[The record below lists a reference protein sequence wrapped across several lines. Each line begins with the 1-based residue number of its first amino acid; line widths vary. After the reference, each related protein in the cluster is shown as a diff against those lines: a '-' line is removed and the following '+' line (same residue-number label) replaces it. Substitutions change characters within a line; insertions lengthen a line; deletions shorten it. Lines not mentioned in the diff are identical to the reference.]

1 MKENFRKKYIGDRAF
16 YRMVLMIVVPVIIQN
31 GITNFVSLL
40 DNIMVGQVGTEQMSG
55 VAIVNQF
62 MTVFN
67 ICIFGGVSSA
77 GIFTA
82 QYYGKGSHEGVRNT
96 FRFKFIVCILMAV
109 IAIGLFLTAGNE
121 LIMLYLHEGAQSG
134 DIVKTLGYGREYLS
148 VMILGMIPYAISQT
162 YASTLRETGETLL
175 PMKAGIIAVFVNL
188 MGNFVLIFGKF
199 GFPALGAVGA
209 AIATDIARVV
219 ECIVLVC
226 WTFRHKKEHPFI
238 QGAFRSLKIPKN
250 LTANIIQ
257 KGIPIMLNEIAWSTG
272 QAFLMQCY
280 SIRGLSV
287 VAGLNISSTVS
298 NLFNVVFLSIGGA
311 ISIIVG
317 QLLGAGKME
326 EAKDT
331 DRKLL
336 FFTVSTCL
344 VFGSLLALISPFFPL
359 IYNTSGEVQSL
370 ATKFIMIAAG
380 CMPLYAFMHGC
391 YFTLRS
397 GGKTWITVLFD
408 SVYVWVV
415 DIPLAFVLAN
425 FTGLPIVL
433 VYLSCQLVE
442 TLKCILGY
450 VLVKKG
456 IWLQNIVDA
465 SA

>member
-1 MKENFRKKYIGDRAF
+1 MKQNFFRKYIGDKSF
-16 YRMVLMIVVPVIIQN
+16 YRMVLLIVVPVIIQN

-82 QYYGKGSHEGVRNT
+82 QYYGQGSQEGVRNT
-96 FRFKFIVCILMAV
+96 FRFKFIVCIL
-109 IAIGLFLTAGNE
+109 LTAAATAPFLAAGDR

-134 DIVKTLGYGREYLS
+134 DIAKTLEYGKEYLA
-148 VMILGMIPYAISQT
+148 VIIFGIVPYAVSQT

-175 PMKAGIIAVFVNL
+175 PMKAGIFAVLVNL
-188 MGNFVLIFGKF
+188 LGNYLLIFGKF

-209 AIATDIARVV
+209 AIATDIARIV
-219 ECIVLVC
+219 ECVILVC
-226 WTFRHKKEHPFI
+226 WTYGHRKEHPFI
-238 QGAFRSLKIPKN
+238 EGAYRTMKIPRD
-250 LTANIIQ
+250 LTANIIK

-280 SIRGLSV
+280 SVRGLSV
-287 VAGLNISSTVS
+287 VAALNISSTVS
-298 NLFNVVFLSIGGA
+298 NLFNVVFLSTGGA
-311 ISIIVG
+311 IAIIVG

-336 FFTVSTCL
+336 FFTVSTCF
-344 VFGSLLALISPFFPL
+344 VFGTLLAMISPFFPL
-359 IYNTSGEVQSL
+359 IYNTTQEVQSL
-370 ATKFIMIAAG
+370 ATKFILIAAA

-408 SVYVWVV
+408 SVYVWAA
-415 DIPLAFVLAN
+415 DIPLAYVLAH
-425 FTGLPIVL
+425 FTGLHIVL
-433 VYLSCQLVE
+433 VYLSCQLIE

-450 VLVKKG
+450 ILVKKG
-456 IWLQNIVDA
+456 IWLQNIVDTA
-465 SA
+465 

>member
-1 MKENFRKKYIGDRAF
+1 MKQNFFRKYIGDKSF
-16 YRMVLMIVVPVIIQN
+16 YRMVLLIVVPVIIQN

-82 QYYGKGSHEGVRNT
+82 QYYGQGSQEGVRNT
-96 FRFKFIVCILMAV
+96 FRFKFIVCILLTA
-109 IAIGLFLTAGNE
+109 AATALFLAAGDR

-134 DIVKTLGYGREYLS
+134 DIAKTLEYGKEYLA
-148 VMILGMIPYAISQT
+148 VIIFGIVPYAVSQT

-175 PMKAGIIAVFVNL
+175 PMKAGIFAVLVNL
-188 MGNFVLIFGKF
+188 LGNYLLIFGKF

-219 ECIVLVC
+219 ECVILVC
-226 WTFRHKKEHPFI
+226 WTYGHRKEHPFI
-238 QGAFRSLKIPKN
+238 EGAYRTMKIPGD
-250 LTANIIQ
+250 LTANIIK

-280 SIRGLSV
+280 SVRGLSV
-287 VAGLNISSTVS
+287 VAALNISSTVS
-298 NLFNVVFLSIGGA
+298 NLFNVVFLSMGGA
-311 ISIIVG
+311 IAIIVG

-336 FFTVSTCL
+336 FFTVSTCF
-344 VFGSLLALISPFFPL
+344 VFGSLLAMISPFFPL
-359 IYNTSGEVQSL
+359 IYNTTQEVQSL
-370 ATKFIMIAAG
+370 ATKFILIAAA

-408 SVYVWVV
+408 SVYVWAA
-415 DIPLAFVLAN
+415 DIPLAYVLAH

-433 VYLSCQLVE
+433 VYLSCQLIE

-450 VLVKKG
+450 ILVKKG
-456 IWLQNIVDA
+456 IWLQNIVDTA
-465 SA
+465 

>member
-1 MKENFRKKYIGDRAF
+1 MKQNFFRKYIGDKSF
-16 YRMVLMIVVPVIIQN
+16 YRMVLLIVVPVIIQN

-82 QYYGKGSHEGVRNT
+82 QYYGQGSQEGVRNT
-96 FRFKFIVCILMAV
+96 FRFKFIVCILLTA
-109 IAIGLFLTAGNE
+109 AATALFLAAGDR

-134 DIVKTLGYGREYLS
+134 DIAKTLEYGKEYLA
-148 VMILGMIPYAISQT
+148 VIIFGIVPYAVSQT

-175 PMKAGIIAVFVNL
+175 PMKAGIFAVLVNL
-188 MGNFVLIFGKF
+188 LGNYLLIFGKF

-219 ECIVLVC
+219 ECVILVC
-226 WTFRHKKEHPFI
+226 WTYGHRKEHPFI
-238 QGAFRSLKIPKN
+238 EGAYRTMKIPGD
-250 LTANIIQ
+250 LTANIIK

-280 SIRGLSV
+280 SVRGLSV
-287 VAGLNISSTVS
+287 VAALNISSTVS
-298 NLFNVVFLSIGGA
+298 NLFNVVFLSMGGA
-311 ISIIVG
+311 IAIIVG

-336 FFTVSTCL
+336 FFTVSTCF
-344 VFGSLLALISPFFPL
+344 VFGSLLAMISPFFPL
-359 IYNTSGEVQSL
+359 IYNTTQEVQSL
-370 ATKFIMIAAG
+370 ATKFILIAAA

-408 SVYVWVV
+408 SVYVWAA
-415 DIPLAFVLAN
+415 DIPLAYVLAH

-433 VYLSCQLVE
+433 VYLSCQLIE

-450 VLVKKG
+450 ILVKKG
-456 IWLQNIVDA
+456 IWLQNIVGT
-465 SA
+465 

>member
-1 MKENFRKKYIGDRAF
+1 MKQNFFRKYIGDKSF
-16 YRMVLMIVVPVIIQN
+16 YRMVLLIVVPVIIQN

-82 QYYGKGSHEGVRNT
+82 QYYGQGSQEGVRNT
-96 FRFKFIVCILMAV
+96 FRFKFIVCILLTA
-109 IAIGLFLTAGNE
+109 AATALFLAAGDR

-134 DIVKTLGYGREYLS
+134 DIAKTLEYGKEYLA
-148 VMILGMIPYAISQT
+148 VIIFGIVPYAVSQT

-175 PMKAGIIAVFVNL
+175 PMKAGIFAVLVNL
-188 MGNFVLIFGKF
+188 LGNYLLIFGKF

-219 ECIVLVC
+219 ECVILVC
-226 WTFRHKKEHPFI
+226 WTYGHRKEHPFI
-238 QGAFRSLKIPKN
+238 EGAYRTMKIPGD
-250 LTANIIQ
+250 LTANIIK

-280 SIRGLSV
+280 SVRGLSV
-287 VAGLNISSTVS
+287 VAALNISSTVS
-298 NLFNVVFLSIGGA
+298 NLFNVVFLSTGGA
-311 ISIIVG
+311 IAIIVG

-336 FFTVSTCL
+336 FFTVSTCF
-344 VFGSLLALISPFFPL
+344 VFGSLLAMISPFFPL
-359 IYNTSGEVQSL
+359 IYNTTQEVQSL
-370 ATKFIMIAAG
+370 ATKFILIAAA

-408 SVYVWVV
+408 SVYVWAA
-415 DIPLAFVLAN
+415 DIPLAYVLAH

-433 VYLSCQLVE
+433 VYLSCQLIE

-450 VLVKKG
+450 ILVKKG
-456 IWLQNIVDA
+456 IWLQNIVDTA
-465 SA
+465 

>member
-1 MKENFRKKYIGDRAF
+1 MKQNFWKRYTGDKAF
-16 YRMVLMIVVPVIIQN
+16 YRMVLMIVVPIIIQN

-82 QYYGKGSHEGVRNT
+82 QYYGQGSQEGVRNT
-96 FRFKFIVCILMAV
+96 FRFKFIICLLMTV
-109 IAIGLFLTAGNE
+109 FAIVLFLTAGEE
-121 LIMLYLHEGAQSG
+121 LIMLYLHEGAQTG
-134 DIVKTLGYGREYLS
+134 DIARTLEYGKEYLA
-148 VMILGMIPYAISQT
+148 VIIFGIAPYAVSQT
-162 YASTLRETGETLL
+162 YASTLRETGETVL
-175 PMKAGIIAVFVNL
+175 PMKAGIIAVLVNL
-188 MGNFVLIFGKF
+188 LGNFLLIFGNF

-209 AIATDIARVV
+209 ALATDIARVV
-219 ECIVLVC
+219 ECVILMC
-226 WTFRHKKEHPFI
+226 WTYSHRQEHPFI
-238 QGAFRSLKIPKN
+238 EGAFRSLRIPKE
-250 LTANIIQ
+250 LTVNIIR

-280 SIRGLSV
+280 SVRGLSV

-311 ISIIVG
+311 IAIIVG

-326 EAKDT
+326 EARDT

-344 VFGSLLALISPFFPL
+344 VCGSLLALISPFFPL

-370 ATKFIMIAAG
+370 ATGFILIAAG

-408 SVYVWVV
+408 SVYVWAV

-425 FTGLPIVL
+425 FTGLPIVV
-433 VYLSCQLVE
+433 VYLSCQLIE

-450 VLVKKG
+450 ILVKKG
-456 IWLQNIVDA
+456 IWLQNIVA
-465 SA
+465 A

>member
-1 MKENFRKKYIGDRAF
+1 MKQNFFRKYIGDKSF
-16 YRMVLMIVVPVIIQN
+16 YRMVLLIVVPVIIQN

-82 QYYGKGSHEGVRNT
+82 QYYGQGSQEGVRNT
-96 FRFKFIVCILMAV
+96 FRFKFIVCILLTA
-109 IAIGLFLTAGNE
+109 AATALFLAAGDR

-134 DIVKTLGYGREYLS
+134 DIAKTLEYGKEYLA
-148 VMILGMIPYAISQT
+148 VIIFGIVPYAVSQT

-175 PMKAGIIAVFVNL
+175 PMKAGIFAVLVNL
-188 MGNFVLIFGKF
+188 LGNYLLIFGKF

-209 AIATDIARVV
+209 AIATDIARIV
-219 ECIVLVC
+219 ECVILVC
-226 WTFRHKKEHPFI
+226 WTYGHRKEHPFI
-238 QGAFRSLKIPKN
+238 EGAYRTMKIPRD
-250 LTANIIQ
+250 LTANIIK

-280 SIRGLSV
+280 SVRGLSV
-287 VAGLNISSTVS
+287 VAALNISSTVS
-298 NLFNVVFLSIGGA
+298 NLFNVVFLSTGGA
-311 ISIIVG
+311 IAIIVW

-336 FFTVSTCL
+336 FFTVSTCF
-344 VFGSLLALISPFFPL
+344 VFGTLLAMISPFFPL
-359 IYNTSGEVQSL
+359 IYNTTQEVQSL
-370 ATKFIMIAAG
+370 ATKFILIAAA

-408 SVYVWVV
+408 SVYVWAA
-415 DIPLAFVLAN
+415 DIPLAYVLAH
-425 FTGLPIVL
+425 FTGLHIVL
-433 VYLSCQLVE
+433 VYLSCQLIE

-450 VLVKKG
+450 ILVKKG
-456 IWLQNIVDA
+456 IWLQNIVDTA
-465 SA
+465 

>member
-1 MKENFRKKYIGDRAF
+1 MKGNFWKRYIGDKAF
-16 YRMVLMIVVPVIIQN
+16 YRMVLLIVVPIIIQN

-82 QYYGKGSHEGVRNT
+82 QYYGQGSQEGVRNT
-96 FRFKFIVCILMAV
+96 FRFKFIICILMTVLAV
-109 IAIGLFLTAGNE
+109 GLFLTAGEE
-121 LIMLYLHEGAQSG
+121 LIMLYLHEGAQTG
-134 DIVKTLGYGREYLS
+134 DIARTLEYGKEYLA
-148 VMILGMIPYAISQT
+148 VIIFGIVPYAVSQT
-162 YASTLRETGETLL
+162 YASTLRETGETVL
-175 PMKAGIIAVFVNL
+175 PMKAGIVAVLVNL
-188 MGNFVLIFGKF
+188 MGNYLLIFGKF

-209 AIATDIARVV
+209 ALATNMARVV
-219 ECIVLVC
+219 ECAILMC
-226 WTFRHKKEHPFI
+226 WTYRHRKEHPFI
-238 QGAFRSLKIPKN
+238 EGAFRSLRIPRE
-250 LTANIIQ
+250 LTGNIIR

-272 QAFLMQCY
+272 QAFLLQCY
-280 SIRGLSV
+280 SVRGLSV

-311 ISIIVG
+311 IAIIVG

-326 EAKDT
+326 EARDT

-344 VFGSLLALISPFFPL
+344 VCGSLLALISPFFPL

-370 ATKFIMIAAG
+370 ATGFILIAAG

-408 SVYVWVV
+408 SVYVWAV

-425 FTGLPIVL
+425 FTGLPIVY
-433 VYLSCQLVE
+433 VYLSCQMIE

-456 IWLQNIVDA
+456 IWLQNIVDG
-465 SA
+465 

>member
-1 MKENFRKKYIGDRAF
+1 MKQNFFRKYIGDKSF
-16 YRMVLMIVVPVIIQN
+16 YRMVLLIVVPVIIQN

-82 QYYGKGSHEGVRNT
+82 QYYGQGSQEGVRNT
-96 FRFKFIVCILMAV
+96 FRFKFIVCILLTA
-109 IAIGLFLTAGNE
+109 AATALFLAAGDR
-121 LIMLYLHEGAQSG
+121 LVMLYLHEGAQSG
-134 DIVKTLGYGREYLS
+134 DIAKTLEYGKEYLA
-148 VMILGMIPYAISQT
+148 VIIFGIVPYAVSQT

-175 PMKAGIIAVFVNL
+175 PMKAGIFAVLVNL
-188 MGNFVLIFGKF
+188 LGNYLLIFGKF

-209 AIATDIARVV
+209 AIATDIARIV
-219 ECIVLVC
+219 ECVILVC
-226 WTFRHKKEHPFI
+226 WTYGHRKEHPFI
-238 QGAFRSLKIPKN
+238 EGAYRTMKIPRD
-250 LTANIIQ
+250 LTANIIK

-280 SIRGLSV
+280 SVRGLSV
-287 VAGLNISSTVS
+287 VAALNISSTVS
-298 NLFNVVFLSIGGA
+298 NLFNVVFLSTGGA
-311 ISIIVG
+311 IAIIVG

-336 FFTVSTCL
+336 FFTVSTCF
-344 VFGSLLALISPFFPL
+344 VFGTLLAMISPFFPL
-359 IYNTSGEVQSL
+359 IYNTTQEVQSL
-370 ATKFIMIAAG
+370 ATKFILIAAA

-408 SVYVWVV
+408 SVYVWAA
-415 DIPLAFVLAN
+415 DIPLAYVLAH
-425 FTGLPIVL
+425 FTGLHIVL
-433 VYLSCQLVE
+433 VYLSCQLIE

-450 VLVKKG
+450 ILVKKG
-456 IWLQNIVDA
+456 IWLQNIVDTA
-465 SA
+465 

>member
-1 MKENFRKKYIGDRAF
+1 MKGNFWKRYIGDKAF
-16 YRMVLMIVVPVIIQN
+16 YRMVLLIVVPIIIQN

-82 QYYGKGSHEGVRNT
+82 QYYGQGSQEGVRNT
-96 FRFKFIVCILMAV
+96 FRFKFIICILMTVLAV
-109 IAIGLFLTAGNE
+109 GLFLTAGEE
-121 LIMLYLHEGAQSG
+121 LIMLYLHEGAQTG
-134 DIVKTLGYGREYLS
+134 DIARTLEYGKEYLA
-148 VMILGMIPYAISQT
+148 VIIFGIVPYAVSQT
-162 YASTLRETGETLL
+162 YASTLRETGETVL
-175 PMKAGIIAVFVNL
+175 PMKAGIVAVLVNL
-188 MGNFVLIFGKF
+188 MGNYLLIFGKF

-209 AIATDIARVV
+209 ALATNMARVV
-219 ECIVLVC
+219 ECAILMC
-226 WTFRHKKEHPFI
+226 WTYRHRKEHPFI
-238 QGAFRSLKIPKN
+238 EGAFRSLRIPRE
-250 LTANIIQ
+250 LTGNIIR

-272 QAFLMQCY
+272 QAFLLQCY
-280 SIRGLSV
+280 SVRGLSV

-311 ISIIVG
+311 IAIIVG

-326 EAKDT
+326 EARDT

-344 VFGSLLALISPFFPL
+344 VCGSLLALISPFFPL

-370 ATKFIMIAAG
+370 ATGFILIAAG

-408 SVYVWVV
+408 SVYVWAV

-425 FTGLPIVL
+425 FTRLPIVY
-433 VYLSCQLVE
+433 VYLSCQMIE

-456 IWLQNIVDA
+456 IWLQNIVDG
-465 SA
+465 

>member
-1 MKENFRKKYIGDRAF
+1 MKGNFWKRYIGDKAF
-16 YRMVLMIVVPVIIQN
+16 YRMVLLIVVPVIIQN

-82 QYYGKGSHEGVRNT
+82 QYYGQGSQEGVRNT
-96 FRFKFIVCILMAV
+96 FRFKFIICILMTILAV
-109 IAIGLFLTAGNE
+109 GLFLTAGEE
-121 LIMLYLHEGAQSG
+121 LIMLYLHEGAQTG
-134 DIVKTLGYGREYLS
+134 DIARTLEYGKEYLT
-148 VMILGMIPYAISQT
+148 VIIFGIVPYAVSQT
-162 YASTLRETGETLL
+162 YASTLRETGETVL
-175 PMKAGIIAVFVNL
+175 PMKAGIAAVLVNL
-188 MGNFVLIFGKF
+188 MGNYLLIFGKL
-199 GFPALGAVGA
+199 GLPALGAVGA
-209 AIATDIARVV
+209 ALATNMARVV
-219 ECIVLVC
+219 ECAILMC
-226 WTFRHKKEHPFI
+226 WTYRHRKEHPFI
-238 QGAFRSLKIPKN
+238 EGAYRSLRIPRE
-250 LTANIIQ
+250 LTVNIIR

-272 QAFLMQCY
+272 QAFLLQCY
-280 SIRGLSV
+280 SVRGLSV

-311 ISIIVG
+311 IAIIVG

-326 EAKDT
+326 EARDT

-344 VFGSLLALISPFFPL
+344 VCGSLLALISPFFPL

-370 ATKFIMIAAG
+370 ATGFILIAAG

-408 SVYVWVV
+408 SVYVWAV

-425 FTGLPIVL
+425 FTGLPIVY
-433 VYLSCQLVE
+433 VYLSCQMIE

-456 IWLQNIVDA
+456 IWLQNIVDG
-465 SA
+465 

>member
-1 MKENFRKKYIGDRAF
+1 MKQNFFRKYIGDKSF
-16 YRMVLMIVVPVIIQN
+16 YRMVLLIVVPVIIQN

-82 QYYGKGSHEGVRNT
+82 QYYGQGSQEGVRNT
-96 FRFKFIVCILMAV
+96 FRFKFIVCILLTA
-109 IAIGLFLTAGNE
+109 AATALFLAAGDR

-134 DIVKTLGYGREYLS
+134 DIAKTLEYGKEYLA
-148 VMILGMIPYAISQT
+148 VIIFGIVPYAVSQT

-175 PMKAGIIAVFVNL
+175 PMKAGIFAVLVNL
-188 MGNFVLIFGKF
+188 LGNYLLIFGKF

-219 ECIVLVC
+219 ECVILVC
-226 WTFRHKKEHPFI
+226 WTYGHRKEHPFI
-238 QGAFRSLKIPKN
+238 EGAYRTMKIPRD
-250 LTANIIQ
+250 LTANIIK

-280 SIRGLSV
+280 SVRGLSV
-287 VAGLNISSTVS
+287 VAALNISSTVS
-298 NLFNVVFLSIGGA
+298 NLFNVVFLSTGGA
-311 ISIIVG
+311 IAIIVG

-336 FFTVSTCL
+336 FFTVSTCF
-344 VFGSLLALISPFFPL
+344 VFGTLLAMISPFFPL
-359 IYNTSGEVQSL
+359 IYNTTQEVQSL
-370 ATKFIMIAAG
+370 ATKFILIAAA

-408 SVYVWVV
+408 SVYVWAA
-415 DIPLAFVLAN
+415 DIPLAYVLAH

-433 VYLSCQLVE
+433 VYLSCQLIE

-450 VLVKKG
+450 ILVKKG
-456 IWLQNIVDA
+456 IWLQNIVDTA
-465 SA
+465 

>member
-1 MKENFRKKYIGDRAF
+1 MKQNFFRKYIGDKSF
-16 YRMVLMIVVPVIIQN
+16 YRMVLLIVVPVIIQN

-82 QYYGKGSHEGVRNT
+82 QYYGQGSQEGVRNT
-96 FRFKFIVCILMAV
+96 FRFKFIVCILLTA
-109 IAIGLFLTAGNE
+109 AATALFLAAGDR

-134 DIVKTLGYGREYLS
+134 DIAKTLEYGKEYLA
-148 VMILGMIPYAISQT
+148 VIIFGIVPYAVSQT

-175 PMKAGIIAVFVNL
+175 PMKAGIFAVLVNL
-188 MGNFVLIFGKF
+188 LGNYLLIFGKF

-209 AIATDIARVV
+209 AIATDIARIV
-219 ECIVLVC
+219 ECVILVC
-226 WTFRHKKEHPFI
+226 WTYGHRKEHPFI
-238 QGAFRSLKIPKN
+238 EGAYRTMKIQRD
-250 LTANIIQ
+250 LTANIIK

-280 SIRGLSV
+280 SVRGLSV
-287 VAGLNISSTVS
+287 VAALNISSTVS
-298 NLFNVVFLSIGGA
+298 NLFNVVFLSTGGA
-311 ISIIVG
+311 IAIIVG

-336 FFTVSTCL
+336 FFTVSTCF
-344 VFGSLLALISPFFPL
+344 VFGTLLAMISPFFPL
-359 IYNTSGEVQSL
+359 IYNTTQEVQSL
-370 ATKFIMIAAG
+370 ATKFILIAAA

-408 SVYVWVV
+408 SVYVWAA
-415 DIPLAFVLAN
+415 DIPLAYVLAH
-425 FTGLPIVL
+425 FTGLHIVL
-433 VYLSCQLVE
+433 VYLSCQLIE

-450 VLVKKG
+450 ILVKKG
-456 IWLQNIVDA
+456 IWLQNIVDTA
-465 SA
+465 

>member
-1 MKENFRKKYIGDRAF
+1 MRQDFLKKCIGDKKF
-16 YRMVLMIVVPVIIQN
+16 YRMVFLIVVPIIIQN

-82 QYYGKGSHEGVRNT
+82 QFYGQGSQEGVRNT
-96 FRFKFIVCILMAV
+96 FRFKFMVCILMAV
-109 IAIGLFLTAGNE
+109 LAIGMFGVAGDK
-121 LIMLYLHEGAQSG
+121 LIMLYLHEGAQGG
-134 DIVKTLGYGREYLS
+134 DIAKTLEYGREYLA
-148 VMILGMIPYAISQT
+148 VMVFGIVPYAVSQT
-162 YASTLRETGETLL
+162 YASTLRETGQTVL
-175 PMKAGIIAVFVNL
+175 PMKAGIAAVLVNL
-188 MGNFVLIFGKF
+188 LGNYLLIFGKF
-199 GFPALGAVGA
+199 GLPALGAVGA
-209 AIATDIARVV
+209 AVATDIARVV
-219 ECIVLVC
+219 ECAILVA
-226 WTFRHKKEHPFI
+226 WTYCHRKEHPFI
-238 QGAFRSLKIPKN
+238 AGAFRTVKIPRD
-250 LTANIIQ
+250 LTANIVK
-257 KGIPIMLNEIAWSTG
+257 KGIPIMLNEVAWSTG
-272 QAFLMQCY
+272 QAFLLQCY
-280 SIRGLSV
+280 SVRGLSV

-311 ISIIVG
+311 IAIIVG

-336 FFTVSTCL
+336 FFTVSTCF
-344 VFGSLLALISPFFPL
+344 VCGSLLALISPFFPL

-370 ATKFIMIAAG
+370 ATRFILISAG

-408 SVYVWVV
+408 SVYVWAI
-415 DIPLAFVLAN
+415 DIPLAYVLAN
-425 FTGLPIVL
+425 FTGLPIVW

-456 IWLQNIVDA
+456 IWLQNIVGT
-465 SA
+465 

>member
-1 MKENFRKKYIGDRAF
+1 MKKSFWRKYIGDKAF
-16 YRMVLMIVVPVIIQN
+16 YKMVLMIVIPVIIQN
-31 GITNFVSLL
+31 GITNFVNML

-62 MTVFN
+62 MNVFN

-82 QYYGKGSHEGVRNT
+82 QYYGQGSQEGVRNT
-96 FRFKFIVCILMAV
+96 FRFKFMVCILMTVAAV
-109 IAIGLFLTAGNE
+109 VLFLTSGE
-121 LIMLYLHEGAQSG
+121 SLITLYLHEGAESG
-134 DIVKTLGYGREYLS
+134 DIVKTLEYGKKYLA
-148 VMILGMIPYAISQT
+148 VIIFGILPYAISQT
-162 YASTLRETGETLL
+162 YASTLRETGETVL
-175 PMKAGIIAVFVNL
+175 PMKAGIIAVLVNL
-188 MGNFVLIFGKF
+188 VGNYLLIFGKF
-199 GFPALGAVGA
+199 GAPALGAVGA

-219 ECIVLVC
+219 ECLILIF
-226 WTFRHKKEHPFI
+226 WTYGHRREHPFI
-238 QGAFRSLKIPKN
+238 EGAYRTLKIPGD
-250 LTANIIQ
+250 LTANIVK

-272 QAFLMQCY
+272 QAFLLQCY
-280 SIRGLSV
+280 SVRGLSV
-287 VAGLNISSTVS
+287 VAALNISSTVS
-298 NLFNVVFLSIGGA
+298 NLFNVVFLSTGGA
-311 ISIIVG
+311 IAIIVG

-344 VFGSLLALISPFFPL
+344 VCGSLLAAISPFFPL
-359 IYNTSGEVQSL
+359 IYNTSGEVQSY
-370 ATKFIMIAAG
+370 AARFILIAAG

-415 DIPLAFVLAN
+415 DIPLAYVLAH

-433 VYLSCQLVE
+433 VYLSCQLIE

-450 VLVKKG
+450 ILVKKG
-456 IWLQNIVDA
+456 IWLQNIV
-465 SA
+465 S

>member
-1 MKENFRKKYIGDRAF
+1 MKQNFFRKYIGDKSF
-16 YRMVLMIVVPVIIQN
+16 YRMVLLIVVPVIIQN

-82 QYYGKGSHEGVRNT
+82 QYYGQGSQEGVRNT
-96 FRFKFIVCILMAV
+96 FRFKFIVCILLTA
-109 IAIGLFLTAGNE
+109 AATALFLAAGDR

-134 DIVKTLGYGREYLS
+134 DIAKTLEYGKEYLA
-148 VMILGMIPYAISQT
+148 VIIFGIVPYAVSQT

-175 PMKAGIIAVFVNL
+175 PMKAGIFAVLVNL
-188 MGNFVLIFGKF
+188 LGNYLLIFGKF

-219 ECIVLVC
+219 ECVILVC
-226 WTFRHKKEHPFI
+226 WTYGHRKEHPFI
-238 QGAFRSLKIPKN
+238 EGAYRTMKIPRD
-250 LTANIIQ
+250 LTANIIK

-280 SIRGLSV
+280 SVRGLSV
-287 VAGLNISSTVS
+287 VAALNISSTVS
-298 NLFNVVFLSIGGA
+298 NLFNVVFLSMGGA
-311 ISIIVG
+311 IAIIVG

-336 FFTVSTCL
+336 FFTVSTCF
-344 VFGSLLALISPFFPL
+344 VFGSLLAMISPFFPL
-359 IYNTSGEVQSL
+359 IYNTTQEVQSL
-370 ATKFIMIAAG
+370 ATKFILIAAA

-408 SVYVWVV
+408 SVYVWAA
-415 DIPLAFVLAN
+415 DIPLAYVLAH
-425 FTGLPIVL
+425 FTGLHIVL
-433 VYLSCQLVE
+433 VYLSCQLIE

-450 VLVKKG
+450 ILVKKG
-456 IWLQNIVDA
+456 IWLQNIVDTA
-465 SA
+465 

>member
-1 MKENFRKKYIGDRAF
+1 MKQNFFRKYIGDKSF
-16 YRMVLMIVVPVIIQN
+16 YRMVLLIVVPVIIQN

-82 QYYGKGSHEGVRNT
+82 QYYGQGSQEGVRNT
-96 FRFKFIVCILMAV
+96 FRFKFIVCILLTA
-109 IAIGLFLTAGNE
+109 AATALFLAAGDR

-134 DIVKTLGYGREYLS
+134 DIAKTLEYGKEYLA
-148 VMILGMIPYAISQT
+148 VIIFGIVPYAVSQT

-175 PMKAGIIAVFVNL
+175 PMKAGIFAVLVNL
-188 MGNFVLIFGKF
+188 LGNYLLIFGKF

-209 AIATDIARVV
+209 AIATDIARIV
-219 ECIVLVC
+219 ECVILVC
-226 WTFRHKKEHPFI
+226 WTYGHRKEHPFI
-238 QGAFRSLKIPKN
+238 EGAYRTMKIPRD
-250 LTANIIQ
+250 LTANIIK

-280 SIRGLSV
+280 SVRGLSV
-287 VAGLNISSTVS
+287 VAALNISSTVS
-298 NLFNVVFLSIGGA
+298 NLFNVVFLSMGGA
-311 ISIIVG
+311 IAIIVG

-336 FFTVSTCL
+336 FFTVSTCF
-344 VFGSLLALISPFFPL
+344 VFGTLLAMISPFFPL
-359 IYNTSGEVQSL
+359 IYNTTQEVQSL
-370 ATKFIMIAAG
+370 ATKFILIAAA

-408 SVYVWVV
+408 SVYVWAA
-415 DIPLAFVLAN
+415 DIPLAYVLAH
-425 FTGLPIVL
+425 FTGLHIVL
-433 VYLSCQLVE
+433 VYLSCQLIE

-450 VLVKKG
+450 ILVKKG
-456 IWLQNIVDA
+456 IWLQNIVDTA
-465 SA
+465 

>member
-1 MKENFRKKYIGDRAF
+1 MKQNFFRKYIGDKSF
-16 YRMVLMIVVPVIIQN
+16 YRMVLLIVVPVIIQN

-82 QYYGKGSHEGVRNT
+82 QYYGQGSQEGVRNT
-96 FRFKFIVCILMAV
+96 FRFKFIVCILLTA
-109 IAIGLFLTAGNE
+109 AATALFLAAGDR

-134 DIVKTLGYGREYLS
+134 DIAKTLEYGKEYLA
-148 VMILGMIPYAISQT
+148 VIIFGIVPYAVSQT

-175 PMKAGIIAVFVNL
+175 PMKAGIFAVLVNL
-188 MGNFVLIFGKF
+188 LGNYLLIFGKF

-209 AIATDIARVV
+209 AIATDIARIV
-219 ECIVLVC
+219 ECVILVC
-226 WTFRHKKEHPFI
+226 WTYGHRKEHPFI
-238 QGAFRSLKIPKN
+238 EGAYRTMKIPRD
-250 LTANIIQ
+250 LTVNIIK

-280 SIRGLSV
+280 SVRGLSV
-287 VAGLNISSTVS
+287 VAALNISSTVS
-298 NLFNVVFLSIGGA
+298 NLFNVVFLSTGGA
-311 ISIIVG
+311 IAIIVG

-336 FFTVSTCL
+336 FFTVSTCF
-344 VFGSLLALISPFFPL
+344 VFGTLLAMISPFFPL
-359 IYNTSGEVQSL
+359 IYNTTQEVQSL
-370 ATKFIMIAAG
+370 ATKFILIAAA

-408 SVYVWVV
+408 SVYVWAA
-415 DIPLAFVLAN
+415 DIPLAYVLAH

-433 VYLSCQLVE
+433 VYLSCQLIE

-450 VLVKKG
+450 ILVKKG
-456 IWLQNIVDA
+456 IWLQNIVDTA
-465 SA
+465 

>member
-1 MKENFRKKYIGDRAF
+1 MQQNFLRKYIGDKSF
-16 YRMVLMIVVPVIIQN
+16 YRMVLLIVVPIIIQN

-67 ICIFGGVSSA
+67 ICVFGGVSSA

-82 QYYGKGSHEGVRNT
+82 QYYGQGNQEGIRNT
-96 FRFKFIVCILMAV
+96 FRFKFIICIIMAAF
-109 IAIGLFLTAGNE
+109 AISLFLLNGDN
-121 LIMLYLHEGAQSG
+121 LIMLYLHDGAQSG
-134 DIVKTLGYGREYLS
+134 DIVKTLEYGKEYLS
-148 VMILGMIPYAISQT
+148 VMIFGMVPYAISQT

-175 PMKAGIIAVFVNL
+175 PMKAGVLAVLINL
-188 MGNFVLIFGKF
+188 MGNFLLIFGNF

-209 AIATDIARVV
+209 AISTDIARVI
-219 ECIVLVC
+219 ECMVLVC
-226 WTFRHKKEHPFI
+226 WTYIHRKEHPFI
-238 QGAFRSLKIPKN
+238 IQVYHSFRIPRN
-250 LTANIIQ
+250 LTVHIIQ

-272 QAFLMQCY
+272 QAFLLQCY

-298 NLFNVVFLSIGGA
+298 NLFNVVFLSIGSA

-317 QLLGAGKME
+317 QLLGAEKMK

-336 FFTVSTCL
+336 VFTVATCF
-344 VFGSLLALISPFFPL
+344 VFGSLLALVSPFFPL
-359 IYNTSGEVQSL
+359 IYNTSKEVQSL
-370 ATKFIMIAAG
+370 ATSFILIAAG

-408 SVYVWVV
+408 SVYVWAI
-415 DIPLAFVLAN
+415 DIPLAYALAN
-425 FTGLPIVL
+425 FTELPIIGI
-433 VYLSCQLVE
+433 YLSCQLIE

-456 IWLQNIVDA
+456 IWLQNIVVK
-465 SA
+465 

>member
-1 MKENFRKKYIGDRAF
+1 MKQNFFRKYIGDKSF
-16 YRMVLMIVVPVIIQN
+16 YRMVLLIVVPVIIQN

-55 VAIVNQF
+55 VAFVNQF

-82 QYYGKGSHEGVRNT
+82 QYYGQGSQEGVRNT
-96 FRFKFIVCILMAV
+96 FRFKFIVCILLTA
-109 IAIGLFLTAGNE
+109 AATALFLAAGDR

-134 DIVKTLGYGREYLS
+134 DIAKTLEYGKEYLA
-148 VMILGMIPYAISQT
+148 VIIFGIVPYAVSQT

-175 PMKAGIIAVFVNL
+175 PMKAGIFAVLVNL
-188 MGNFVLIFGKF
+188 LGNYLLIFGKF

-209 AIATDIARVV
+209 AIATDIARIV
-219 ECIVLVC
+219 ECVILVC
-226 WTFRHKKEHPFI
+226 WTYGHRKEHPFI
-238 QGAFRSLKIPKN
+238 EGAYRTMKIPRD
-250 LTANIIQ
+250 LTANIIK

-280 SIRGLSV
+280 SVRGLSV
-287 VAGLNISSTVS
+287 VAALNISSTVS
-298 NLFNVVFLSIGGA
+298 NLFNVVFLSTGGA
-311 ISIIVG
+311 IAIIVG

-336 FFTVSTCL
+336 FFTVSTCF
-344 VFGSLLALISPFFPL
+344 VFGTLLAMISPFFPL
-359 IYNTSGEVQSL
+359 IYNTTQEVQSL
-370 ATKFIMIAAG
+370 ATKFILIAAA

-408 SVYVWVV
+408 SVYVWAA
-415 DIPLAFVLAN
+415 DIPLAYVLAH
-425 FTGLPIVL
+425 FTGLHIVL
-433 VYLSCQLVE
+433 VYLSCQLIE

-450 VLVKKG
+450 ILVKKG
-456 IWLQNIVDA
+456 IWLQNIVDTA
-465 SA
+465 

>member
-1 MKENFRKKYIGDRAF
+1 MKQNFFRKYIGDKSF
-16 YRMVLMIVVPVIIQN
+16 YRMVLLIVVPVIIQN

-82 QYYGKGSHEGVRNT
+82 QYYGQGSQEGVRNT
-96 FRFKFIVCILMAV
+96 FRFKFIVCILLTA
-109 IAIGLFLTAGNE
+109 AATALFLAAGDR

-134 DIVKTLGYGREYLS
+134 DIAKTLEYGKEYLA
-148 VMILGMIPYAISQT
+148 VIIFGIVPYAVSQT

-175 PMKAGIIAVFVNL
+175 PMKAGIFAVLVNL
-188 MGNFVLIFGKF
+188 LGNYLLIFGKF

-209 AIATDIARVV
+209 AIATDIARIV
-219 ECIVLVC
+219 ECVILVC
-226 WTFRHKKEHPFI
+226 WTYGHRKEHPFI
-238 QGAFRSLKIPKN
+238 EGAYRTMKIPRD
-250 LTANIIQ
+250 LTANIIK

-280 SIRGLSV
+280 SVRGLSV
-287 VAGLNISSTVS
+287 VAALNISSTVS
-298 NLFNVVFLSIGGA
+298 NLFNVVFLSTGGA
-311 ISIIVG
+311 IAIIVG

-326 EAKDT
+326 EARDT

-344 VFGSLLALISPFFPL
+344 VCGSLLALISPFFPL
-359 IYNTSGEVQSL
+359 IYNTTQEVQSL
-370 ATKFIMIAAG
+370 ATKFILIAAA

-408 SVYVWVV
+408 SVYVWAA
-415 DIPLAFVLAN
+415 DIPLAYVLAH
-425 FTGLPIVL
+425 FTGLHIVL
-433 VYLSCQLVE
+433 VYLSCQLIE

-450 VLVKKG
+450 ILVKKG
-456 IWLQNIVDA
+456 IWLQNIVDTA
-465 SA
+465 

>member
-1 MKENFRKKYIGDRAF
+1 MKQNFFRKYIGDKSF
-16 YRMVLMIVVPVIIQN
+16 YRMVLLIVVPVIIQN

-82 QYYGKGSHEGVRNT
+82 QYYGQGSQEGVRNT
-96 FRFKFIVCILMAV
+96 FRFKFIVCILLTA
-109 IAIGLFLTAGNE
+109 AATALFLAAGDR

-134 DIVKTLGYGREYLS
+134 DIAKTLEYGKEYLA
-148 VMILGMIPYAISQT
+148 VIIFGIVPYAVSQT

-175 PMKAGIIAVFVNL
+175 PMKAGIFAVLVNL
-188 MGNFVLIFGKF
+188 LGNYLLIFGKF

-209 AIATDIARVV
+209 AIATDIARIV
-219 ECIVLVC
+219 ECVILVC
-226 WTFRHKKEHPFI
+226 WTYGHRKEHPFI
-238 QGAFRSLKIPKN
+238 EGAYRTMKIPRD
-250 LTANIIQ
+250 LTANIIK

-280 SIRGLSV
+280 SVRGLSV
-287 VAGLNISSTVS
+287 VAALNISSTVS
-298 NLFNVVFLSIGGA
+298 NLFNVVFLSTGGA
-311 ISIIVG
+311 IAIIVG

-336 FFTVSTCL
+336 FFTVSTCF
-344 VFGSLLALISPFFPL
+344 VFGTLLAMISPFFPL
-359 IYNTSGEVQSL
+359 IYNTTQEVQSL
-370 ATKFIMIAAG
+370 ATKFILIAVA
-380 CMPLYAFMHGC
+380 CMRLYAFMHGC

-397 GGKTWITVLFD
+397 GGQTWITVLFD
-408 SVYVWVV
+408 SVYVWAA
-415 DIPLAFVLAN
+415 DIPLAYVLAH

-433 VYLSCQLVE
+433 VYLSCQLIE

-450 VLVKKG
+450 ILVKKG
-456 IWLQNIVDA
+456 IWLQNIVDTA
-465 SA
+465 

>member
-1 MKENFRKKYIGDRAF
+1 MKQNFFRKYIGDKSF
-16 YRMVLMIVVPVIIQN
+16 YRMVLLIVVPVIIQN

-82 QYYGKGSHEGVRNT
+82 QYYGQGSQEGVRNT
-96 FRFKFIVCILMAV
+96 FRFKFIVCILLTA
-109 IAIGLFLTAGNE
+109 AATALFLAAGDR
-121 LIMLYLHEGAQSG
+121 LIMLYLHEGVQSG
-134 DIVKTLGYGREYLS
+134 DIAKTLEYGKEYLA
-148 VMILGMIPYAISQT
+148 VIIFGIVPYAVSQT

-175 PMKAGIIAVFVNL
+175 PMKAGIFAVLVNL
-188 MGNFVLIFGKF
+188 LGNYLLIFGKF

-209 AIATDIARVV
+209 AIATDIARIV
-219 ECIVLVC
+219 ECVILVC
-226 WTFRHKKEHPFI
+226 WTYGHRKEHPFI
-238 QGAFRSLKIPKN
+238 EGAYRTMKIPRD
-250 LTANIIQ
+250 LTANIIK

-280 SIRGLSV
+280 SVRGLSV
-287 VAGLNISSTVS
+287 VAALNISSTVS
-298 NLFNVVFLSIGGA
+298 NLFNVVFLSTGGA
-311 ISIIVG
+311 IAIIVG

-336 FFTVSTCL
+336 FFTVSTCF
-344 VFGSLLALISPFFPL
+344 VFGTLLAMISPFFPL
-359 IYNTSGEVQSL
+359 IYNTTQEVQSL
-370 ATKFIMIAAG
+370 ATKFILIAAA

-408 SVYVWVV
+408 SVYVWAA
-415 DIPLAFVLAN
+415 DIPLAYVLAH
-425 FTGLPIVL
+425 FTGLHIVL
-433 VYLSCQLVE
+433 VYLSCQLIE

-450 VLVKKG
+450 ILVKKG
-456 IWLQNIVDA
+456 IWLQNIVDTA
-465 SA
+465 

>member
-1 MKENFRKKYIGDRAF
+1 MKQNFFRKYIGDKSF
-16 YRMVLMIVVPVIIQN
+16 YRMVLLIVVPVIIQN

-82 QYYGKGSHEGVRNT
+82 QYYGQGSQEGVRNT
-96 FRFKFIVCILMAV
+96 FRFKFIVCILLTA
-109 IAIGLFLTAGNE
+109 AATALFLAAGDR

-134 DIVKTLGYGREYLS
+134 DIAKTLEYGKEYLA
-148 VMILGMIPYAISQT
+148 VIIFGIVPYAVSQT

-175 PMKAGIIAVFVNL
+175 PMKAGIFAVLVNL
-188 MGNFVLIFGKF
+188 LGNYLLIFGKF

-209 AIATDIARVV
+209 AIATDIARIV
-219 ECIVLVC
+219 ECVILVC
-226 WTFRHKKEHPFI
+226 WTYGHRKEHPFI
-238 QGAFRSLKIPKN
+238 EGAYRTMKIPRD
-250 LTANIIQ
+250 LTANIIK

-280 SIRGLSV
+280 SVRGLSV
-287 VAGLNISSTVS
+287 VAALNISSTVS
-298 NLFNVVFLSIGGA
+298 NLFNVVFLSTGGA
-311 ISIIVG
+311 IAIIVG

-336 FFTVSTCL
+336 FFTVSTCF
-344 VFGSLLALISPFFPL
+344 VFGTLLAMIYPFFPL
-359 IYNTSGEVQSL
+359 IYNTTQEVQSL
-370 ATKFIMIAAG
+370 ATKFILIAAA

-408 SVYVWVV
+408 SVYVWAA
-415 DIPLAFVLAN
+415 DIPLAYVLAH
-425 FTGLPIVL
+425 FTGLHIVL
-433 VYLSCQLVE
+433 VYLSCQLIE

-450 VLVKKG
+450 ILVKKG
-456 IWLQNIVDA
+456 IWLQNIVDTA
-465 SA
+465 

>member
-1 MKENFRKKYIGDRAF
+1 MKQNFFKKYIGNKSF
-16 YRMVLMIVVPVIIQN
+16 YRMVLLIVVPIIIQN

-62 MTVFN
+62 MIVFN

-82 QYYGKGSHEGVRNT
+82 QYYGQGSHGGVRNT
-96 FRFKFIVCILMAV
+96 FRFKFLVCILMTAA
-109 IAIGLFLTAGNE
+109 AIGLFFSAGDK
-121 LIMLYLHEGAQSG
+121 LIMLYLHEGAQGG
-134 DIVKTLGYGREYLS
+134 DIAKTLEYGKEYLA
-148 VMILGMIPYAISQT
+148 VIIFGILPYAISQA
-162 YASTLRETGETLL
+162 YASTLRETGETVL
-175 PMKAGIIAVFVNL
+175 PMKAGIIAVVVNL
-188 MGNFVLIFGKF
+188 LGNYLLIFGKL
-199 GFPALGAVGA
+199 GLPALGAVGA

-219 ECIVLVC
+219 ECAVLVF
-226 WTFRHKKEHPFI
+226 WTYRHQEKHPFI
-238 QGAFRSLKIPKN
+238 VGAYRTMKIPKD
-250 LTANIIQ
+250 LTANIIK
-257 KGIPIMLNEIAWSTG
+257 KGVPIMLNEIAWSTG
-272 QAFLMQCY
+272 QAFLLQCY
-280 SIRGLSV
+280 SVRGLSV
-287 VAGLNISSTVS
+287 VAALNISSTVS
-298 NLFNVVFLSIGGA
+298 NLFNVVFLSTGGA
-311 ISIIVG
+311 IAIIVG

-344 VFGSLLALISPFFPL
+344 VFGSLLALISPFFPM

-370 ATKFIMIAAG
+370 ATRFILISAL

-408 SVYVWVV
+408 SVYVWVA
-415 DIPLAFVLAN
+415 DIPLAYVLAH

-433 VYLSCQLVE
+433 VYLSCQLIE

-450 VLVKKG
+450 ILVKKG
-456 IWLQNIVDA
+456 IWLQNIVDTA
-465 SA
+465 